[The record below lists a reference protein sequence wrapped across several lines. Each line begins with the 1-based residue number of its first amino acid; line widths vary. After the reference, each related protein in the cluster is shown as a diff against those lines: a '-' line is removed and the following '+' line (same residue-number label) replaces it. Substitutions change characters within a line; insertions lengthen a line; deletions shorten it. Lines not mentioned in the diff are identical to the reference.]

1 MKIKM
6 AKPVESKLR
15 VPEKTLLDS
24 IGPRMV
30 KVHGAPVF
38 GLVINENSF
47 RIMFSLSFC
56 EGIFHN

>member
-1 MKIKM
+1 MKMKM

-38 GLVINENSF
+38 GLVINEN
-47 RIMFSLSFC
+47 
-56 EGIFHN
+56 